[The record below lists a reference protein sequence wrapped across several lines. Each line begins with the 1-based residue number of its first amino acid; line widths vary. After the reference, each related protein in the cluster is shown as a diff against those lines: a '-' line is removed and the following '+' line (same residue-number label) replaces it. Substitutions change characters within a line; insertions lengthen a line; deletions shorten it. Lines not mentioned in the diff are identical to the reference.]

1 MKTEPIKPAIS
12 ILVLV
17 LLSLMI
23 PGASAE
29 SLQITDVH
37 GDSLDYAIEGDAL
50 TILVSSDGPPV
61 AGADVYFRLNDE
73 TPVHTMTNDSGMTA
87 FKPLSIGILK
97 ISVEKD
103 GEAEANETELR
114 VLEKESIL
122 QIQAPQ
128 SAFKNE
134 LLMVRVVAD
143 GEPVAGVD
151 VYFRLNEWVPVHV
164 QANETGIAAFKPLVS
179 GTLQIT
185 AKKGTF
191 EPATTGILVS
201 ELQKGDLNG
210 DGVVT
215 AADTVIALEIAAG
228 SRSFD
233 SAADVSGDGQVT
245 SLDALM
251 ILQAAAGEIE
261 LGSRQFT
268 ILP

>member
-17 LLSLMI
+17 LLALMI

-29 SLQITDVH
+29 SMRITDTH
-37 GDSLDYAIEGDAL
+37 GDPLDYAIKGDAL
-50 TILVSSDGPPV
+50 TILISSESVPV
-61 AGADVYFRLNDE
+61 AGADFYFRLNDE

-87 FKPLSIGILK
+87 FKPLSIGVLK
-97 ISVEKD
+97 ISAEKD

-122 QIQAPQ
+122 QIQAPS
-128 SAFKNE
+128 SALRDE
-134 LLMVRVVAD
+134 LLMVRIVAD

-164 QANETGIAAFKPLVS
+164 RANATGTAAFKPLVS

-191 EPATTGILVS
+191 EPATASILVS
-201 ELQKGDLNG
+201 ELQNGDLND

-215 AADTVIALEIAAG
+215 AADAVIALEIAAG
-228 SRSFD
+228 G
-233 SAADVSGDGQVT
+233 SASCDPATLTAAEVSGDGVVT

-251 ILQAAAGEIE
+251 ILQAAAGAIA
-261 LGSRQFT
+261 
-268 ILP
+268 IC

>member
-61 AGADVYFRLNDE
+61 AGADVYFRLN
-73 TPVHTMTNDSGMTA
+73 
-87 FKPLSIGILK
+87 
-97 ISVEKD
+97 
-103 GEAEANETELR
+103 
-114 VLEKESIL
+114 
-122 QIQAPQ
+122 
-128 SAFKNE
+128 
-134 LLMVRVVAD
+134 
-143 GEPVAGVD
+143 
-151 VYFRLNEWVPVHV
+151 EWAPVHV

-215 AADTVIALEIAAG
+215 AADAVIALEIAAG